1 MTIYEILQRKSKL
14 DAALDDFGKISK
26 LNVTFYNNS
35 NECMPFTVVKENDLY
50 YIMDVL
56 DRANFIDHGNADD
69 LFKKLNFSVVNKLQY
84 EITKLDNVDSHL
96 RKVLVGFVI

>member
-14 DAALDDFGKISK
+14 DAVLDDFGKISK
-26 LNVTFYNNS
+26 LNITFYNTS
-35 NECMPFTVVKENDLY
+35 NECFPFSVVKENDLF
-50 YIMDVL
+50 YIMETL
-56 DRANFIDHGNADD
+56 DRAGFIDHGNADD
-69 LFKKLNFSVVNKLQY
+69 LFKKLNFSVVNKLKY